1 MSDVVAGTAGAQDRE
16 RQITAWLAQQRPAMI
31 ELLGRLVNAD
41 SGTYDKAGVDACG
54 EELKTFFRS
63 LGLEPMTIPHD
74 VFGDAIRVELAHP
87 TTNDPRPIV
96 LLGHRDTVF
105 PQGEPARRPF
115 TVRGSRGYGPGVAD
129 MKSGLVMNAFVL
141 AAFARF
147 GGHGAP
153 IAMLV
158 TSDEEIAS
166 PSSRPVIE
174 AEARGARAVFNA
186 EPSRAPHVITRGRK
200 GGVFMEMTVTGKAAH
215 SGAHYERG
223 VSAIEE
229 IARKVQALHRLTDLP
244 AGVTVNVGTI
254 KGGQT
259 VNTIAPW
266 ASGEIDLRYVTA
278 GQRQPAIDAIRRVV
292 EECSVAG
299 ATGRLAI
306 KGEFLPLEQ
315 TPESQAL
322 LSLYTSAGRDLGFEV
337 EADFTG
343 GCADSGLTAAQGCPT
358 LCSIGPVGEH
368 GHTPDEYCDLDSL
381 VPCAQ
386 ALALTILRLP
396 SA

>member
-1 MSDVVAGTAGAQDRE
+1 MSAVTEAAVAAWIADRKPE
-16 RQITAWLAQQRPAMI
+16 MI
-31 ELLGRLVNAD
+31 DLLGRLVNAD

-54 EELKTFFRS
+54 EVFKDFFMS
-63 LGLEPMTIPHD
+63 LGLESTTVPHD
-74 VFGDAIRVELAHP
+74 VFGDAIRAELPHP
-87 TTNDPRPIV
+87 TSNDPRPIV

-105 PQGEPARRPF
+105 PKGEPQRRPF
-115 TVRGSRGYGPGVAD
+115 RVEGSRGYGPGVAD
-129 MKSGLVMNAFVL
+129 MKAGLVMNAFVL
-141 AAFARF
+141 AAFAKL
-147 GGHGAP
+147 GGHPAP

-174 AEARGARAVFNA
+174 AEARGARVVFNS
-186 EPSRAPHVITRGRK
+186 EPSQAPHRITSGRK
-200 GGVFMEMTVTGKAAH
+200 GGVFMEMSVTGKAAH
-215 SGAHYERG
+215 SGAFYERG

-278 GQRQPAIDAIRRVV
+278 GQRQPAIDAIRRIV
-292 EECSVAG
+292 EECSVPG
-299 ATGRLAI
+299 ASATLTI
-306 KGEFLPLEQ
+306 KGEFLPLEE

-322 LSLYTSAGRDLGFEV
+322 FSLYHGAARDLGFDV
-337 EADFTG
+337 EATFTG

-358 LCSIGPVGEH
+358 LCSIGPVGDH
-368 GHTPDEYCDLDSL
+368 GHTPEEYCDLDSL

-386 ALALTILRLP
+386 ALALTIMRLP
-396 SA
+396 RGHGDVGR